1 MSLKEWLLEDV
12 GTPRKSH
19 AKEIAVVDEGD
30 EGVAGGSIRVDNIG
44 KTYTRKGKE
53 TEAIR
58 NISLEIHKGELVSFI
73 GPSGCGKT
81 TLLRMIAGLLEP
93 TEGAVYIGDQPC
105 NEPGRDRG
113 FVFQDFALL
122 PWRTVRK
129 NVEIGLEI
137 AHVPKSERDG
147 LVDQY
152 LRMVGLENFADS
164 KISELSGGMK
174 QRVGIARA
182 LIVKPDVVL
191 MDEPFG
197 ALDAQT
203 RNILQ
208 AQLIRILKETGQTIV
223 FITHSVDEAVY
234 LSDRIVVLTK
244 RPTTVKEVIEVPGE
258 RPRDRSSPEF
268 NELKKRILDYL
279 EKENVM
285 EDPTLAEAG
294 N

>member
-1 MSLKEWLLEDV
+1 MSIVEWLLEDPAAKRHAIPDRTPEGESEV
-12 GTPRKSH
+12 GDSGE
-19 AKEIAVVDEGD
+19 A
-30 EGVAGGSIRVDNIG
+30 IRIVGIG
-44 KTYTRKGKE
+44 KTYSRNEVK

-58 NISLEIHKGELVSFI
+58 DISLDIRKGELISFI

-81 TLLRMIAGLLEP
+81 TLLKMIAGLLEP
-93 TEGAVYIGDQPC
+93 TSGAVYVGDSRC
-105 NEPGRDRG
+105 VGPGADRG

-137 AHVPKSERDG
+137 ARIPKEERRQR
-147 LVDQY
+147 VDRY
-152 LRMVGLENFADS
+152 LRIVGLEKFAES
-164 KISELSGGMK
+164 KVNELSGGMK

-182 LIVKPDVVL
+182 LVVEPEVIL

-203 RNILQ
+203 RNIMQ
-208 AQLIRILKETGQTIV
+208 AELIDILRNTNQTII

-244 RPTTVKEVIEVPGE
+244 RPTQVNEVIEVPWE
-258 RPRDRSSPEF
+258 RPRDRSTPEF
-268 NELKKRILDYL
+268 NELKKRILTYL
-279 EKENVM
+279 EHENVL
-285 EDPTLAEAG
+285 E
-294 N
+294 